1 MCNEAQVGRPNPHLS
16 SVESMDNDKTRE
28 NSRSS
33 LLSSHR
39 AKLKKKKMGL
49 TGGFENVCLASFFLK

>member
-1 MCNEAQVGRPNPHLS
+1 MCNEAQVGRPNPHLG

-33 LLSSHR
+33 LLPSHG
-39 AKLKKKKMGL
+39 AKLKKKTNNGINR
-49 TGGFENVCLASFFLK
+49 GAFENVSV